1 MVDKEGCGL
10 VAGNL
15 LADMGIED
23 VDTADEVL
31 KVGLEVEGVL
41 GVYRGEGTV
50 FCAISRA
57 FFVLIQV

>member
-1 MVDKEGCGL
+1 MVDKEGCRL

-31 KVGLEVEGVL
+31 KVGLEVEAVL
-41 GVYRGEGTV
+41 GVYRREGTM
-50 FCAISRA
+50 ITA
-57 FFVLIQV
+57 FWVLIQV